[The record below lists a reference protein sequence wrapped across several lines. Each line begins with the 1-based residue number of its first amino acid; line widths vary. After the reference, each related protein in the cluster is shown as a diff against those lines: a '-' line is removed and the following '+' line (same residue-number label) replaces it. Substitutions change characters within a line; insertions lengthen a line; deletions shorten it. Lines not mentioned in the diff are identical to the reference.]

1 MLIMMLQELQL
12 IHVHSKLLP
21 RKLWRKAQLTEKQED
36 NSLKLRIL
44 LRSILIIPVR
54 AKDRAVSRNTLSKRN
69 AKTKIAN
76 NKRISIIKVLLYANI
91 VETAIIGSAK
101 AILNHSQVIM
111 MNSCA
116 LNVFIN

>member
-1 MLIMMLQELQL
+1 MPL
-12 IHVHSKLLP
+12 IHVHSKLSP
-21 RKLWRKAQLTEKQED
+21 RKIRRKAQLTEEQEN
-36 NSLKLRIL
+36 NSLKLIIHL
-44 LRSILIIPVR
+44 LTTMTVKAR
-54 AKDRAVSRNTLSKRN
+54 DRVASKNTLTKRN

-76 NKRISIIKVLLYANI
+76 HKKISIIKALLYANI

-101 AILNHSQVIM
+101 AILNHSQVLM

>member
-1 MLIMMLQELQL
+1 MILLEVPL

-21 RKLWRKAQLTEKQED
+21 RKIRRKAQLTEEQED
-36 NSLKLRIL
+36 SCLKLI
-44 LRSILIIPVR
+44 IHMHTTLIMTVR
-54 AKDRAVSRNTLSKRN
+54 ARDRVASRNTLTKRN

-76 NKRISIIKVLLYANI
+76 HKRISIIKALLYANI

-101 AILNHSQVIM
+101 AILNHFQVLM

>member
-1 MLIMMLQELQL
+1 VPL

-21 RKLWRKAQLTEKQED
+21 RKIRRKAQLTEEQED
-36 NSLKLRIL
+36 NSLKLIIH
-44 LRSILIIPVR
+44 LRTTMTVKAR
-54 AKDRAVSRNTLSKRN
+54 DRVASRNTLTKRN

-76 NKRISIIKVLLYANI
+76 HKRISIIKALLSANI

-101 AILNHSQVIM
+101 VILNHSQVLK